1 LETIKQKTLIIL
13 VLLPC
18 FLPSNIFG
26 DEHDLFSNFKKWTN
40 GTAGMNVLNTLCI
53 EDYDSEKGQQFV
65 FDYID
70 DIFKANLINKKQSKF
85 LKDLFIFKE
94 LEMEESIELIK
105 AKGCDSSESQDIY
118 AIYEN
123 DWIESSKFLENFNN

>member
-1 LETIKQKTLIIL
+1 
-13 VLLPC
+13 
-18 FLPSNIFG
+18 
-26 DEHDLFSNFKKWTN
+26 
-40 GTAGMNVLNTLCI
+40 M
-53 EDYDSEKGQQFV
+53 
-65 FDYID
+65 
-70 DIFKANLINKKQSKF
+70 INKKQSKF